1 MNRHYTTGEYFQSV
15 ERLRGVFDR
24 PAITTDVI
32 VGFPGETEEE
42 FETCRQFLMRVNFYE
57 MHIFKYSRRRGTVQR
72 MEKAQ
77 SRDFRGRYI
86 GQEVEVLFEESREM
100 AGAPCQVGYTRDY
113 VRVAL
118 PGSESMQGRL
128 ERVRVRG
135 FLSDE
140 VLLAEA
146 LQL

>member
-1 MNRHYTTGEYFQSV
+1 MADRMPGQLTDAVKT
-15 ERLRGVFDR
+15 ERGAVL
-24 PAITTDVI
+24 
-32 VGFPGETEEE
+32 
-42 FETCRQFLMRVNFYE
+42 
-57 MHIFKYSRRRGTVQR
+57 QR